1 MKHGST
7 MESPLNSSEPL
18 HINDK
23 NNLFS
28 LNNQPR
34 MLKLKN
40 TIYKITHLHT
50 LTQKTIYTK

>member
-1 MKHGST
+1 
-7 MESPLNSSEPL
+7 MEPPLNSSEPL

-28 LNNQPR
+28 LNKQQR

-50 LTQKTIYTK
+50 LTH